1 MARYHGFPSG
11 VSRASSS
18 ESATLLTYLS
28 CEAATRRAATA
39 SRFWSVISRREMPLA
54 PIAVDPRPAS
64 GTIPE
69 HWPSSALP
77 RPGRSRTHALARAFR
92 DGGNAPRWR
101 WPLTGRGWVWG
112 HGTLKGRTSLKQPG
126 ADPRLRYSGSPAPD
140 RQAIV
145 LALDD
150 VVDLEDLGLTGL
162 DPSVFQYR
170 HEALAERVELLPRI
184 PDLTDDELAVR
195 FEGDVELES

>member
-69 HWPSSALP
+69 HWPKLKLSVAP
-77 RPGRSRTHALARAFR
+77 PGPVTNSRTRRAFR

-162 DPSVFQYR
+162 D
-170 HEALAERVELLPRI
+170 
-184 PDLTDDELAVR
+184 
-195 FEGDVELES
+195 